1 MEVLAVRPVKQDEQ
15 TYKRWF
21 DYADTGVYFLFPFA
35 LLSFFLFSTVI
46 MLLVIIA
53 LASWSFCYVDS
64 VCSLLLVVLVLDSFQ
79 LKKMSWY
86 FSLG

>member
-35 LLSFFLFSTVI
+35 PLSFFLFSIVI
-46 MLLVIIA
+46 LLLVSIA
-53 LASWSFCYVDS
+53 LPSWSFGSVDS
-64 VCSLLLVVLVLDSFQ
+64 VCSVLLVVLVRDSFQ
-79 LKKMSWY
+79 LKIMS
-86 FSLG
+86 